1 MARSLSLL
9 LSLGIGLASASPVY
23 WTPCGTNFD
32 CTELDV
38 PLEYGDLPD
47 SAPREEARITLT
59 RYNATVPSS
68 ERLGS
73 LLVNPGGPG
82 ASGVKFVQSGA
93 GAAISAMT
101 DGRYD
106 IIGWDPRGSATATP
120 LLYCF
125 QNAGMEMQYDHLFF
139 SSPKILPRMIGD
151 PEYEF
156 EVRREFGDF
165 DTDMATVAKMCV
177 EQNSKGL
184 FTSSAAYVARDMA
197 AIVDA
202 VDGKDALLNYW
213 GFSYGSI
220 YLAEFVQAF
229 PERVGRVVV
238 DGIVDPEAN
247 ALSAESQL
255 ANDQVSVRDALD
267 DFISMCE
274 KAGQNCPLS
283 IPPEGVSANLTQ
295 RLDDLFEKLYFN
307 PVKEFNFEFEGV
319 ENVEP
324 ESEVG
329 ADILRYA
336 LWYYLRVPASW
347 ARVANAIADLEK
359 GNSRPMIE
367 AVGDLVRDIPRIPN
381 TPTSGR
387 ISELP
392 LTCVDNAPSGHITL
406 DQVIELT
413 RSLSIEQKTP
423 LLLSGLKPVCFCRHF
438 PDTRPLLP
446 SAGVS
451 RMSAA
456 DATLAKAKKTILIL
470 NPEHDPT
477 TPLQSARKLRSLL
490 PKSSRLAIRR
500 GPGHTTPTLASLSL
514 TETLRAFFVKGELP
528 EHDEEF
534 HAVDQDVFPAGSGK
548 AAVAAPTFP
557 GNHDELQTKL
567 LQANYDLIIA
577 FMAIGDDGTAWDE
590 IDDADGAA
598 ADDDDLFTHYDNS
611 GDEDG
616 DLVSLASE
624 ELKKLDT

>member
-1 MARSLSLL
+1 MAGSLSLL
-9 LSLGIGLASASPVY
+9 LSLGLGLASANPLY
-23 WTPCGTNFD
+23 WTPCGTNLE
-32 CTELDV
+32 CTDFYV

-47 SAPREEARITLT
+47 SARREEARISLT

-82 ASGVKFVQSGA
+82 ASGVKFVQLGA

-106 IIGWDPRGSATATP
+106 IIGWDPRGVATSSP
-120 LLYCF
+120 LLNCF
-125 QNAGMEMQYDHLFF
+125 ENAGMEMQFYHLFL
-139 SSPKILPRMIGD
+139 SSPNILPRMIGD
-151 PEYEF
+151 PEHEFQVLREF
-156 EVRREFGDF
+156 ERF
-165 DTDMATVAKMCV
+165 DTDMAIVAAKCV
-177 EQNSKGL
+177 QQNSKAL
-184 FTSSAAYVARDMA
+184 YTSSAAYVARDMA

-220 YLAEFVQAF
+220 FLAEFVQAF

-247 ALSAESQL
+247 ALTAASQL
-255 ANDQVSVRDALD
+255 ANDQLSVRDALD

-274 KAGQNCPLS
+274 KAGQDCPLS
-283 IPPEGVSANLTQ
+283 VAPKGVSASLTQ
-295 RLDDLFEKLYFN
+295 RLDDLFEKLYLK
-307 PVKEFNFEFEGV
+307 PVKEFEFEFSGV

-324 ESEVG
+324 SSEVG

-347 ARVANAIADLEK
+347 ARLANAIADLEK
-359 GNSRPMIE
+359 GDARPIID
-367 AVGDLVRDIPRIPN
+367 AVGDLVRDIPRVPN
-381 TPTSGR
+381 TPTAGK

-392 LTCVDNAPSGHITL
+392 LTCIDNAPSGSIKL

-413 RSLSIEQKTP
+413 RTLSNEQKTP
-423 LLLSGLKPVCFCRHF
+423 LLLSGLKPICFCRHF
-438 PDTRPLLP
+438 PDKRPLLP
-446 SAGVS
+446 AAGVS

-456 DATLAKAKKTILIL
+456 DSTLATAKKTILII
-470 NPEHDPT
+470 NPEHDST

-490 PKSSRLAIRR
+490 PNSSRLAIRR

-514 TETLRAFFVKGELP
+514 SETVRAFFLKGELP

-534 HAVDQDVFPAGSGK
+534 HAVDQDVFPAGSGQ
-548 AAVAAPTFP
+548 AAVAAATFL

-567 LQANYDLIIA
+567 LQANYDLVIA
-577 FMAIGDDGTAWDE
+577 FMAVGDDG
-590 IDDADGAA
+590 IDHDQI
-598 ADDDDLFTHYDNS
+598 DDDDDAFHFDHPYDNGE
-611 GDEDG
+611 GDVGLASLAADELKE
-616 DLVSLASE
+616 LVS
-624 ELKKLDT
+624 